1 MIDLPRWSILL
12 MEAHFLPETYWGSP
26 ESYQLLLKPG
36 DVFMAGGNG
45 PTSSEHL
52 PN

>member
-12 MEAHFLPETYWGSP
+12 MEAHFLPEAYWGSP

-45 PTSSEHL
+45 PTSSEDL
-52 PN
+52 PC